1 MELQEPLL
9 HALDA
14 RAVRFV
20 VIGVWGANFYAKDVS
35 FAFSTG
41 DQDFFLPPDPGNLL
55 LAWEACESVGLELFS
70 GHEPLD
76 RPRDLYLARA
86 VVESRALTRA
96 TDGGDLLV
104 DLTLVMSGF
113 DFETVSAERR
123 LFQLGKARVPVARLT
138 HIAQSK
144 AAAGRPKDRLFL
156 ETHKE
161 MLADVIRRHER
172 PSS

>member
-9 HALDA
+9 SALDA

-41 DQDFFLPPDPGNLL
+41 DQDFFLPPDPANLL
-55 LAWEACESVGLELFS
+55 LAWEACESVGLELHS
-70 GHEPLD
+70 GNEPLD
-76 RPRDLYLARA
+76 KPRDLYIARA
-86 VVESRALTRA
+86 VVQHRALTRA
-96 TDGGDLLV
+96 TGGGDLIV
-104 DLTLVMSGF
+104 DLTLVMGGF
-113 DFETVSAERR
+113 DFETVWAERR
-123 LFQLGKARVPVARLT
+123 FFELGSARVPVARLT

-161 MLADVIRRHER
+161 MLADMIRRHER
-172 PSS
+172 PDP